1 VTARRTRRPG
11 EAGRAEFVVLALV
24 ALGFGAVFLWALVL
38 HPADDRPRSTTAS
51 TATTTVDPAVPVTVP
66 PPRRYRVVQGVN
78 LREKPASN
86 SALLTTIPEG
96 TTILV
101 ECRITGGSVTAPEG
115 QSDQWVKTTFTD
127 QTGFVSV
134 VYVNAGDELL
144 DATKVAVCP
153 SAG

>member
-1 VTARRTRRPG
+1 MTRS
-11 EAGRAEFVVLALV
+11 EAGRAEYVVLALV

-38 HPADDRPRSTTAS
+38 HPPAPARRSTDRSTTLT
-51 TATTTVDPAVPVTVP
+51 TADPAVPLTVP
-66 PPRRYRVVQGVN
+66 PPRKYRVTQGVN

-101 ECRITGGSVTAPEG
+101 ECRITGGSVTAAEG
-115 QSDQWVKTTFTD
+115 QSDQWAKTTFGD
-127 QTGFVSV
+127 KTGYVSV

-144 DATKVAVCP
+144 DPTKVGVCAA
-153 SAG
+153 SG